1 MAAAEDQLESVVVL
15 TRLGADPASPNK
27 TGHTALLVAAR
38 LGRAAAV
45 GLLLSQ
51 SSSSGEPRADPEGR
65 RALHWAAAG
74 GHAKVGL

>member
-27 TGHTALLVAAR
+27 TGHTALFVAAR
-38 LGRAAAV
+38 LGRAAVV

-51 SSSSGEPRADPEGR
+51 SSGEPHADPEGR

>member
-27 TGHTALLVAAR
+27 TGHTALFVAAR
-38 LGRAAAV
+38 LGRAAVV

-51 SSSSGEPRADPEGR
+51 SSSGEPRADPEGR